1 LNITILLQGYSSS
14 SNQLLDDVNYYRSL
28 NYNVVVS
35 SYSEC
40 TSLLD
45 QSIVVNNDIS
55 EGVDVED
62 SMQPNNLGVNK
73 DKTYKVKASHKFFT
87 QSGFNLNFQIHTTKS
102 GLNKIKQIYPDTD
115 YILKLRA
122 DMKLVDLD
130 KYVPNWI
137 ESKKITVKGPPG
149 SSGNKEWKV
158 FDFWTF
164 GSYIDIINYY
174 SIPYAT
180 TYYSPESYLTQYIK
194 NTHNV
199 SWEEAKIKYFNFEY
213 DIPTFWYKY
222 NGWLDT
228 SMETGF
234 TGIYPKH
241 ITNDRPN

>member
-1 LNITILLQGYSSS
+1 ME
-14 SNQLLDDVNYYRSL
+14 DVYYYRSL
-28 NYNVVVS
+28 DFNVVVS

-45 QSIVVNNDIS
+45 QNLVVNNDTNDGIDIS
-55 EGVDVED
+55 D
-62 SMQPNNLGVNK
+62 SMQPNNIGVNK
-73 DKTYKVKASHKFFT
+73 DKNYKVKAPEKFFT
-87 QSGFNLNFQIHTTKS
+87 QPGFNLNFQIHTTKN
-102 GLNKIKQIYPDTD
+102 GLRKIQQDYPDTD

-130 KYVPNWI
+130 KYVPKWI

-149 SSGNKEWKV
+149 SSGNKSWKV
-158 FDFWTF
+158 FDFWVF
-164 GSYIDIINYY
+164 GSYIDIMNYY

-180 TYYSPESYLTQYIK
+180 QYYSPESYLTQYIR
-194 NTHNV
+194 NTYKV
-199 SWEEAKIKYFNFEY
+199 SWEEAKEKYFNFEY

-228 SMETGF
+228 SIETGF